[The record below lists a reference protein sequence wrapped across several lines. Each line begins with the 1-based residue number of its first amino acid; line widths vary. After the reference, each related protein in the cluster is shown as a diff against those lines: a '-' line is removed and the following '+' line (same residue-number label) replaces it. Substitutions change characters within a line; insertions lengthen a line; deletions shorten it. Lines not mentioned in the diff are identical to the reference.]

1 MADTD
6 ILILYPQINE
16 IPSPKTLLELGTYVE
31 VLKMSG
37 FKVGVWIVNDQPPFE
52 TLAETL
58 KQEKAR
64 IVFYYLEPRQ
74 YGFLRAFSPSL
85 KEIFSQMHFCCGGPL
100 STLDP
105 ESVISIMGVDSLV
118 IGEGEAALVEFA
130 GAFLKGKEYNSVR
143 NFWFKTPLLDCYK
156 NPLRPLLD
164 NLDQLSFPDRSFY
177 STERLLDLSN
187 GAIPVLASRGCP
199 YNCLFCPQPHI
210 RDIYRGKG
218 EFYRIRSVNHLI
230 GEILELRAHYSF
242 SRVLFADE
250 IFPTSKE
257 WLAPFAE
264 RYHSQVNIPFKITC
278 AVEQLDKKTIEYLLM
293 AGCEGI
299 TIGIETGNE
308 FFRKRFAGRNIG
320 NEKITSTVR
329 MLQDVGI
336 AVHVNN
342 LIGLPFETE
351 ELIRETYDFNKALAP
366 DKISVNV
373 LFPIPTTPM
382 YNYSREKKY
391 ISERNPLNLGEG
403 ESVLDIPGLSPE
415 TLKSHYFKLR
425 SLYCERL
432 VIKAGPAQGFFDFL
446 HNFSHVT
453 LDDHEQETIL
463 CDDFTLGLETRLCL
477 AQIPNTKWSVS
488 VYLQPQTYLKFG
500 IGLEPVMRQFDE
512 KSAFRYTI
520 VLIQGQ
526 KEQTI
531 FEKYLAPG
539 KEPKDLGWFEYE
551 LPLLDIQEGSA
562 LLRFE
567 FRSSVAWHPQIR
579 GLWVHPFLSERKVQ
593 VARDQAPFTELE
605 FAGLQKKL
613 LQTRLIYERAEK
625 EKSALVSENERFK
638 KEREDLVLLVG
649 KLEKQILDLDD
660 ECGFLKRKIGELEE
674 IKRAYENTLFY
685 KIHAFLRKR

>member
-1 MADTD
+1 MAESD

-16 IPSPKTLLELGTYVE
+16 IPSPKALLELGAYVE

-37 FKVGVWIVNDQPPFE
+37 YKVGVWIVNDQPPLE
-52 TLAETL
+52 ILVETL

-74 YGFLRAFSPSL
+74 YGFLKAVSASL
-85 KEIFSQMHFCCGGPL
+85 KEIFLQTHFCCGGLL

-105 ESVISIMGVDSLV
+105 ESVISLMGVDSLV

-130 GAFLKGKEYNSVR
+130 GAFLQGKEYYSVR
-143 NFWFKTPLLDCYK
+143 NFWFKTPLLDCVK

-164 NLDQLSFPDRSFY
+164 NLDRLSYPDRSFY
-177 STERLLDLSN
+177 STQRLLDLTN

-242 SRVLFADE
+242 SSILFTDE

-264 RYHSQVNIPFKITC
+264 RYHSQVNIPFKITST
-278 AVEQLDKKTIEYLLM
+278 VEQLDKKTIEYLLM

-299 TIGIETGNE
+299 ILGIETGNE

-320 NEKITSTVR
+320 NDKITSTAR
-329 MLQDVGI
+329 TLKDVGI
-336 AVHVNN
+336 AVYVHN

-351 ELIRETYDFNKALAP
+351 EYIRETYDFNKALAP

-391 ISERNPLNLGEG
+391 LSERDPINLGEG
-403 ESVLDIPGLSPE
+403 ESVLDIPDLPPE
-415 TLKSHYFKLR
+415 TIKSYYFKLR
-425 SLYCERL
+425 SLNCERQ
-432 VIKAGPAQGFFDFL
+432 VTKAGPARGFFDFL
-446 HNFSHVT
+446 QNFSHVT
-453 LDDHEQETIL
+453 LEDREQETIL
-463 CDDFTLGLETRLCL
+463 CDNFTLGPETRLCL

-500 IGLEPVMRQFDE
+500 IGLEPVLWQFDE

-520 VLIQGQ
+520 VLIQGE

-539 KEPKDLGWFEYE
+539 KEPKDLGWFPYE
-551 LPLLDIQEGSA
+551 LPLLDIQEGPA

-567 FRSSVAWHPQIR
+567 FRSSLSPHPLIR
-579 GLWVHPFLSERKVQ
+579 GLWAHPFLSERKVQ
-593 VARDQAPFTELE
+593 VPRPETPFTELE

-613 LQTRLIYERAEK
+613 MQTQLIYERAEE
-625 EKSALVSENERFK
+625 EKSALVSENERLK
-638 KEREDLVLLVG
+638 KERENLVLLVG
-649 KLEKQILDLDD
+649 KLEKQILDLND
-660 ECGFLKRKIGELEE
+660 ERDFLKRKIGELEE
-674 IKRAYENTLFY
+674 IKRDFENTLFY
-685 KIHAFLRKR
+685 KIRSLLRKR